1 MAVLKS
7 DRTTM
12 EIKYTKIGI
21 IPDEFEPELFAYMEL
36 DLRHDRHWLIN
47 PALLHP
53 DEKPFGLR
61 EKPGIHRMADCLGYD
76 QKLIQTIQDVL
87 ETDKS
92 AFFYPLEG
100 HVSFHFYPRMGFPP
114 MSPADLVASG
124 SVDNQSPEDIITLY
138 IQIYDKNPYSASS
151 VVFATVLEVY
161 RYELQEFVDDLKV
174 EWTQL
179 YERFPQEP
187 VVPRHPPLALDLTP
201 QPVEFYLFQPQDTF
215 GWIDFRI
222 IVNGTEWRIWA
233 SSSFPPFDN
242 IVKFFIAVAENHLP
256 GYFMIDEEGNTKFLH
271 ARPWTSDVQT
281 HDLIH
286 LELLDEAFPQ
296 YNLLFTHIVE
306 RRPFVTAFY
315 EHLIVFAETHLNLH
329 KWNLSQDPF
338 ILPENL
344 EALRNAIERMKA
356 EQ

>member
-7 DRTTM
+7 GRTTM

-21 IPDEFEPELFAYMEL
+21 IPGEFEPELFAYLEMN
-36 DLRHDRHWLIN
+36 LRHERHWLIN
-47 PALLHP
+47 PALLHT

-61 EKPGIHRMADCLGYD
+61 EKPGIHRMADCLSYD
-76 QKLIQTIQDVL
+76 QKLIQTIQNVL

-92 AFFYPLEG
+92 AVFYPLEG
-100 HVSFHFYPRMGFPP
+100 NISFHFYPRMGFPP

-124 SVDNQSPEDIITLY
+124 SVDDQSPEDIITLY
-138 IQIYDKNPYSASS
+138 IQIYDQHSYSTSP

-161 RYELQEFVDDLKV
+161 RAELQEFVDDLKV

-179 YERFPQEP
+179 YERFPPEP

-201 QPVEFYLFQPQDTF
+201 HPVEFYLFQPQDTF

-222 IVNGTEWRIWA
+222 IVNGTEWGIWA
-233 SSSFPPFDN
+233 SSSFPPFDKV
-242 IVKFFIAVAENHLP
+242 VKFFIDVAENHLP
-256 GYFMIDEEGNTKFLH
+256 SYFMVEEEGNAKYLH
-271 ARPWTSDVQT
+271 ARPWASP
-281 HDLIH
+281 DLIH
-286 LELLDEAFPQ
+286 IELLDEAFPE

-306 RRPFVTAFY
+306 RRSFVTAFY
-315 EHLIVFAETHLNLH
+315 EHLIEFAETHLDLD
-329 KWNLSQDPF
+329 KWNLHCAPF

-344 EALRNAIERMKA
+344 EALRNAIDRMIA

>member
-7 DRTTM
+7 GRTTM

-21 IPDEFEPELFAYMEL
+21 IPDEFEPELFSYIEI
-36 DLRHDRHWLIN
+36 DLRHERHWLIN

-61 EKPGIHRMADCLGYD
+61 EKPGIHRMADLSHD
-76 QKLIQTIQDVL
+76 QRFIQTIQDVL
-87 ETDKS
+87 ENDKL
-92 AFFYPLEG
+92 AVFYPLESF
-100 HVSFHFYPRMGFPP
+100 VSFHFYPRMGFPP
-114 MSPADLVASG
+114 TTPADLVASG

-138 IQIYDKNPYSASS
+138 IQIYDKNPYSASG

-179 YERFPQEP
+179 CERFPPEP

-201 QPVEFYLFQPQDTF
+201 FPVEFYLFQPQDTF

-222 IVNGTEWRIWA
+222 IVNGTEWNIWA

-256 GYFMIDEEGNTKFLH
+256 SYFMIDEEGKNKFLH
-271 ARPWTSDVQT
+271 ARPWNSP
-281 HDLIH
+281 DLIH
-286 LELLDEAFPQ
+286 IELLDEGFPN

-306 RRPFVTAFY
+306 RRSFVTAFY
-315 EHLIVFAETHLNLH
+315 EHLIEFTETHLNLD
-329 KWNLSQDPF
+329 KWNLREDPF
-338 ILPENL
+338 IAPENL
-344 EALRNAIERMKA
+344 EALKNAIERMKA